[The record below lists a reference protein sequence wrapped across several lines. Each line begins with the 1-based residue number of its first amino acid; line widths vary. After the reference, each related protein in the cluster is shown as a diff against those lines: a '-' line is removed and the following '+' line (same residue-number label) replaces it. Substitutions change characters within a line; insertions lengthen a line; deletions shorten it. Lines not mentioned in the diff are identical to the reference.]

1 MASIAEVHIQ
11 LVKDRELE
19 YKAFRA
25 SDQAAELGHQLI
37 KQNDREHMIVLCLN
51 GQNKPVN
58 VNIVHIGTADQCS
71 TNPRDILKPAIL
83 CNATSIIVLHNHPSG
98 DVKPSPA
105 DRIFTENMRKACDIM
120 GMRLLDSVIIAEP
133 GEPYY
138 SMADE
143 GLLGLAGQ

>member
-1 MASIAEVHIQ
+1 MAFIAEVHIR
-11 LVKDRELE
+11 LVKDRDLE

-25 SDQAAELGHQLI
+25 SDQAVELGHQLI
-37 KQNDREHMIVLCLN
+37 KQNDREHLIVLCLN

-71 TNPRDILKPAIL
+71 TQPRDILKPAIL